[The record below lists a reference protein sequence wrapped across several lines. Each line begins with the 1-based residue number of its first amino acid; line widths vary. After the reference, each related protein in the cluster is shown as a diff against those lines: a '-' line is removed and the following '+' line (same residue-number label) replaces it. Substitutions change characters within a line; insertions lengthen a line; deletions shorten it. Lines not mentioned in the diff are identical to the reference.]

1 MNQVPLNLEDG
12 ALFGPDSG
20 FRQTCN
26 AENRC
31 FQRLNANQDDSCA
44 HLVEPAQKVIATCC
58 LRSVFSGRG
67 MMCLP
72 RRAFEEAKSST
83 SIEMGVKHLELCYPA
98 RNQPIAAE
106 PQFSES
112 PEEDQ
117 PMSESAAAPSQRTH
131 EDKLSQLAEVAVK
144 VGLGLQAGQEL
155 LMTASLDALP
165 LARRITEQAYRA
177 GASLVT
183 TLYTDDEAAL
193 MRYHFAPEESFDRAA
208 NWLYDGMGAAFKSGA
223 ARLAIAGGNPALLS
237 NEDPTKVSRAN
248 RAVSQ
253 AYRPALEL
261 ITRHAINWTIVASAT
276 PAWASAVFPGDA
288 AEVALARLWDA
299 IFETSRINGDDP
311 VAAWK
316 THDAGLHQRAARL
329 NEKRYSALQ
338 YRGPGTDFR
347 LGLADDHQWLGG
359 GTTAGNGLY
368 CIPNMPTEEVF
379 TTPHKDRADGTVT
392 ATKPLSHQGTMIE
405 GIQVRF
411 EKGRIV
417 EARASRGQEV
427 LQKLIDTDQGACRL
441 GEVALVPHS
450 SPIAASGML
459 FFNTL
464 FDENAASH
472 IALGQSYSSCLK
484 DGDKLTPEELAAKG
498 ANDSLIHVDWM
509 IGSGMLDIDGITA
522 AGAQEPLM
530 RQGEWV

>member
-1 MNQVPLNLEDG
+1 MSV
-12 ALFGPDSG
+12 A
-20 FRQTCN
+20 
-26 AENRC
+26 
-31 FQRLNANQDDSCA
+31 
-44 HLVEPAQKVIATCC
+44 AT
-58 LRSVFSGRG
+58 
-67 MMCLP
+67 
-72 RRAFEEAKSST
+72 T
-83 SIEMGVKHLELCYPA
+83 A
-98 RNQPIAAE
+98 R
-106 PQFSES
+106 
-112 PEEDQ
+112 
-117 PMSESAAAPSQRTH
+117 QRTH
-131 EDKLSQLAEVAVK
+131 EEKLDQLAEVAVR

-155 LMTASLDALP
+155 VMTASLDALP
-165 LARRITEQAYRA
+165 LARRITEHAYRA

-183 TLYTDDEAAL
+183 TLYSDDEAAL
-193 MRYHFAPEESFDRAA
+193 MRYHFAADESFDHAA
-208 NWLYDGMGAAFKSGA
+208 NWLYDGMGEAFKGGA
-223 ARLAIAGGNPALLS
+223 ARLAIAGGNPSLLS
-237 NEDPTKVSRAN
+237 GEDAGKVGRAN

-276 PAWASAVFPGDA
+276 PAWAAAVFPGDA
-288 AEVALARLWDA
+288 PDAAMARLWEA
-299 IFETSRINGDDP
+299 IFETTRINGDDP

-316 THDAGLHQRAARL
+316 AHDADLQRRAARL
-329 NEKRYSALQ
+329 NEKRYAALR
-338 YRGPGTDFR
+338 YRGPGTDFQ
-347 LGLADDHQWLGG
+347 LGLADGHIWQGG

-379 TTPHKDRADGTVT
+379 TMPHKDRADGTVT

-417 EARASRGQEV
+417 EARASKGQEV
-427 LQKLIDTDQGACRL
+427 LERLIDTDEGARRL

-459 FFNTL
+459 FLNTL

-472 IALGQSYSSCLK
+472 IALGQAYTSCLR
-484 DGDKLTPEELAAKG
+484 DADKLTKEQLAAKG

-509 IGSGMLDIDGITA
+509 IGSDKLDIDGITA
-522 AGAQEPLM
+522 ADVAEPLM

>member
-1 MNQVPLNLEDG
+1 M
-12 ALFGPDSG
+12 S
-20 FRQTCN
+20 T
-26 AENRC
+26 
-31 FQRLNANQDDSCA
+31 
-44 HLVEPAQKVIATCC
+44 ATITT
-58 LRSVFSGRG
+58 V
-67 MMCLP
+67 
-72 RRAFEEAKSST
+72 
-83 SIEMGVKHLELCYPA
+83 
-98 RNQPIAAE
+98 
-106 PQFSES
+106 
-112 PEEDQ
+112 
-117 PMSESAAAPSQRTH
+117 QRTH
-131 EDKLSQLAEVAVK
+131 EQKLDLLAEVAVR
-144 VGLGLQAGQEL
+144 VGLGLKAGQEL

-193 MRYHFAPEESFDRAA
+193 MRYHFAPDASFDHAA
-208 NWLYDGMGAAFKSGA
+208 KWLYDGMGAAFKSGA
-223 ARLAIAGGNPALLS
+223 ARLAITGGNPSLLS
-237 NEDPTKVSRAN
+237 KEDPDKVGRAN

-261 ITRHAINWTIVASAT
+261 ITRHEINWTIVASAT
-276 PAWASAVFPGDA
+276 PAWAASMFPDDA
-288 AEVALARLWDA
+288 PEAALAKLWEA
-299 IFETSRINGDDP
+299 IFSTTRINGDDP
-311 VAAWK
+311 IAAWK
-316 THDAGLHQRAARL
+316 THDATLQKRATML
-329 NEKRYSALQ
+329 NEKRYSALK
-338 YRGPGTDFR
+338 YTGPGTDFL
-347 LGLADDHQWLGG
+347 LGLADDHLWLGG
-359 GTTAGNGLY
+359 GTHAGNGLY

-417 EARASRGQEV
+417 EARATRGQEV
-427 LQKLIDTDQGACRL
+427 LQKLIDTDDGARRL

-459 FFNTL
+459 FLNTL

-472 IALGQSYSSCLK
+472 IALGQAYTSCLRN
-484 DGDKLTPEELAAKG
+484 GDKLTPEQLAAKG

-509 IGSGMLDIDGITA
+509 IGSGNLDIDGITA
-522 AGAQEPLM
+522 AGAAEPLM